1 MDNEIQLV
9 TQALKNLFSSASDIF
24 VDPNTKEC
32 EVKISVEDFRGDI
45 TEQLFDSGFGFKVID
60 YWDNLPFKYIFEYRK
75 IK

>member
-45 TEQLFDSGFGFKVID
+45 SEQLFDSGFGFKVID

>member
-1 MDNEIQLV
+1 MENEIQLV
-9 TQALKNLFSSASDIF
+9 TQCLKNLFASASDIF
-24 VDPNTKEC
+24 VDPKTKEC

-45 TEQLFDSGFGFKVID
+45 TEQLFDSGYGFRMID